1 MGMAVDRRRQVP
13 LLIANRSKPLNIA
26 VVGSGISGLGAAW
39 LLSAR
44 HDVELFEARPRL
56 GGHTHTVHVDGPDGA
71 LGLDTGFMIF
81 NRTTYPLLTRLFD
94 RLEIPSQSTDMSFS
108 VECGACRLVYSGRGW
123 RGLLAQPSNAV
134 RPRFL
139 GMLNDI
145 RRFAQQAGSLPEGE
159 ERTLEAFLGDE
170 SFGREFRDH
179 YLIPM
184 AAALWSAGPG
194 VVRRFPI
201 HVLLAFFA
209 RHGLLRTRDRLD
221 WQTVPGGSSRYVRAM
236 ADRLDGRI
244 RLGAPVER
252 VRRNGRGV
260 SLRVG
265 ETDLVYDHVVL
276 ATHADQALGLLEEPT
291 DAERELLSAW
301 RYSANDTWL
310 HTDERL
316 LPRPVATRSA
326 WNYRVSD
333 CRDPANR
340 VTATYGLNRLQR
352 LDASTQYLVTLNPS
366 TAPADGRVIA
376 RMRYRH
382 PMMTPESTGTWGEL
396 PALNGAGRVWFCGS
410 YFGFGFHEDGLRSAV
425 DVAAALGCVG
435 P

>member
-1 MGMAVDRRRQVP
+1 M
-13 LLIANRSKPLNIA
+13 NIA

-56 GGHTHTVHVDGPDGA
+56 GGHTHTVHVDGPDGPV
-71 LGLDTGFMIF
+71 GLDTGFMIF

-94 RLEIPSQSTDMSFS
+94 RLEVPSQDTDMSFS
-108 VECGACRLVYSGRGW
+108 VECGACRLAYSGGGW
-123 RGLLAQPSNAV
+123 RGLLAQPLNAV
-134 RPRFL
+134 RPGFL

-145 RRFAQQAGSLPEGE
+145 RRFAQQAGALPADE
-159 ERTLEAFLGDE
+159 ERTLEGFLRDE

-179 YLIPM
+179 YIVPM
-184 AAALWSAGPG
+184 AAALWSSGPS

-201 HVLLAFFA
+201 RVLLAFFA
-209 RHGLLRTRDRLD
+209 RHGLLRMSDRLA
-221 WQTVPGGSSRYVRAM
+221 WQTVPGGSSRYVRKL

-265 ETDLVYDHVVL
+265 ETDLTYDHVVL
-276 ATHADQALGLLEEPT
+276 ATHADQALGLLERPS

-316 LPRPVATRSA
+316 LPGPMATWSA

-333 CRDPANR
+333 CRDPEHR

-352 LDASTQYLVTLNPS
+352 LDASTEYLVTLNPS
-366 TAPADGRVIA
+366 TPPADGQVIA

-396 PALNGAGRVWFCGS
+396 PGLNGAGRVWFCGS
-410 YFGFGFHEDGLRSAV
+410 YFGYGFHEDGLRSAV
-425 DVAAALGCVG
+425 EVAAALGCDG